1 MPQNPSLRIKAKN
14 VFLLPFSSF
23 LPHSGVSLQQREFM
37 NNNFGW
43 KTCYPKASQYFIAGE
58 SNAAGEH
65 ATNLEIGE
73 DWGEKRIHWYSCS
86 SIYFLA
92 RNKKQTTKAIIVRS
106 PLSGILLK
114 TVHLTP
120 VVILWLTLD
129 SFLLKEWHYRASVW
143 VSLLDPDLPFSPLF
157 KKYFCSFIF
166 NCFPFT
172 FLSLYWFFQNHV
184 Q

>member
-23 LPHSGVSLQQREFM
+23 LPHSAVSLQQREFM

-73 DWGEKRIHWYSCS
+73 D
-86 SIYFLA
+86 
-92 RNKKQTTKAIIVRS
+92 
-106 PLSGILLK
+106 
-114 TVHLTP
+114 
-120 VVILWLTLD
+120 
-129 SFLLKEWHYRASVW
+129 
-143 VSLLDPDLPFSPLF
+143 
-157 KKYFCSFIF
+157 
-166 NCFPFT
+166 
-172 FLSLYWFFQNHV
+172 
-184 Q
+184 